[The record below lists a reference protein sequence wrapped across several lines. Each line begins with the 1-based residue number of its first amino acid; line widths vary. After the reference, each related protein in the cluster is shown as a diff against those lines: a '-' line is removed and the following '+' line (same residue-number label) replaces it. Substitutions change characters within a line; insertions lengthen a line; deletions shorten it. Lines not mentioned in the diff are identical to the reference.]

1 MLFDGLY
8 ALAIHEAKLN
18 SVSQIKDGAYNDG
31 NPISLNAFQT
41 GELWTYVWTRDLAY
55 SVHLALAQFDTKRSI
70 ESLLFKTSPFKNYL
84 NRKDEVQ
91 IIQDTGSGGSYPV
104 STDRVVWALG
114 AQEALK
120 YLPKNQQ
127 KSFLELIYPIL
138 KSTIEQDRV
147 LVFDNYSLSGL

>member
-1 MLFDGLY
+1 MDKKFS
-8 ALAIHEAKLN
+8 H
-18 SVSQIKDGAYNDG
+18 
-31 NPISLNAFQT
+31 
-41 GELWTYVWTRDLAY
+41 
-55 SVHLALAQFDTKRSI
+55 SVHLALAQFDRERSI
-70 ESLLFKTSPFKNYL
+70 ESLLFKTSSFKNYL

-147 LVFDNYSLSGL
+147 LVFDNYSAYRDYIRASNHS